1 MIDNTM
7 TRINV
12 LLVFLSLLFIG
23 GVAVAFFPR
32 APLSDEDVP
41 AVDRTTFNGYWRQ
54 GKAELLRYEL
64 TQERYGEIREGEA
77 VLVSVIEPFLPVTQV
92 KYEGLSAEDSA
103 VSVLKMIFT
112 RKFHTGIYPYSMMT
126 TVFSPLGTTPLPA
139 YKVTATSQEWCGH
152 TFTQVNHRDDAF
164 EVASYSYFQDE
175 GDERFSMDVAI
186 LEDELWTRIRLR
198 PSSLPTGSIQVIPR
212 LDYQRMR
219 HARFAPFSAVASL
232 TSFRDE
238 DYPEEDLMEY
248 VLTYQRLPRT
258 LRIRFQRDFPH
269 RVLAWE
275 EEMRDPSVPE
285 EQWLVTYGRLAD
297 SMMSDYWNRSS
308 VADSTLRQEFGLQF

>member
-1 MIDNTM
+1 MN
-7 TRINV
+7 RINIS
-12 LLVFLSLLFIG
+12 LIILSLLFIG
-23 GVAVAFFPR
+23 GVAVAFYPH
-32 APLSDEDVP
+32 APAP
-41 AVDRTTFNGYWRQ
+41 AGEVVSVNQETFNGYWRQ

-64 TQERYGEIREGEA
+64 AQERYGEIREGEA

-92 KYEGLSAEDSA
+92 KYEGLPADDAAE
-103 VSVLKMIFT
+103 SVLKMIFT
-112 RKFHTGIYPYSMMT
+112 RRFHTGIYPYSMMT
-126 TVFSPLGTTPLPA
+126 TVFTPLGAAPVPP

-152 TFTQVNHRDDAF
+152 TFTQVNHRDNVF

-175 GDERFSMDVAI
+175 GDERFTTDVAV

-198 PSSLPTGSIQVIPR
+198 PSSLPTGTLDVIPR

-219 HARFAPFSAVASL
+219 HARFASFSAMASL
-232 TSFRDE
+232 TDFRDG

-248 VLTYQRLPRT
+248 VLTYHELPRT
-258 LRIRFQRDFPH
+258 VRIRFQRDFPH
-269 RVLAWE
+269 RVLTWE

-285 EQWLVTYGRLAD
+285 EQWLVTRGRLAG

-308 VADSTLRQEFGLQF
+308 IVDSTLRHEFGLRF